1 MTPICINIVQLTGQ
15 LTDRSNILRC
25 QLGSDEWQIG
35 KREKGTSIALPFTVW
50 KFLIIIYVMYYGYI
64 LICET
69 HNGGSV
75 DILS

>member
-35 KREKGTSIALPFTVW
+35 KREKGTNIALPFT
-50 KFLIIIYVMYYGYI
+50 KELQEINEDFYSAKCG
-64 LICET
+64 
-69 HNGGSV
+69 NF
-75 DILS
+75 

>member
-35 KREKGTSIALPFTVW
+35 KREKGTSIALPFT
-50 KFLIIIYVMYYGYI
+50 KELQEMNEDFY
-64 LICET
+64 
-69 HNGGSV
+69 SV
-75 DILS
+75 EISNHHLCHVIWLYFDL